1 MINLQKTI
9 SKELTWV
16 KLIIILT
23 KDNICLE

>member
-1 MINLQKTI
+1 MINLQKI
-9 SKELTWV
+9 APKELTQA